1 MTSRAGVSDMIMQ
14 EALPRI
20 KTFFSK
26 IGVDMFIF
34 EMMVRL
40 MAGFIEHTG
49 RMSASQA
56 GGAIRTRAVHRAAI
70 TRFLA
75 KEDWGHNWCLLTQLA
90 ELLLQQEERSGGT
103 WTFIIDQT
111 HCSQQGDKTE
121 NTYST
126 GNRQR
131 RPRKGRRHSK
141 YKHTRKRCH
150 CFMMGLLITP
160 SGLRIPC
167 CRSYH
172 TKDYAKAE
180 KRVYRTQ
187 TQLGADLIRELWTPP
202 RARVVVLGDTAFDAE
217 CIREACAERQF
228 HWIVPANPERV
239 LAGEK
244 PRPRVK
250 SLGLELHAQQM
261 KAVRLQPSKGQGKAQ
276 RRLSRSRLGPKVKG
290 RTFYVHEEKRDVHS
304 VGNVLL
310 VFSMKELPKAKE
322 AVPVQK
328 ILMTNAVG
336 FTAREVVELYDLR
349 WQIELFFK
357 ELKSTLGL
365 HQYRFRKFVQVENWV
380 EACLITFVYLEWY
393 RALKLRRRSPSKY
406 NPKWWD
412 SQRTYGICQA
422 IRQRAEAY
430 DLEKMEKFS
439 RTKGGR
445 KKLRKILRAARPLE
459 YRAHA

>member
-1 MTSRAGVSDMIMQ
+1 MQ

-20 KTFFSK
+20 KAFFSK
-26 IGVDMFIF
+26 TITDAVVFGML
-34 EMMVRL
+34 VRL

-56 GGAIRTRAVHRAAI
+56 GGAIRTRSVHRAAI

-75 KEDWGHNWCLLTQLA
+75 KSNWGRDWCLLEQLA
-90 ELLLQQEERSGGT
+90 ELLLQEEERSRGL
-103 WTFIIDQT
+103 WIFIVDQT

-131 RPRKGRRHSK
+131 RPRKGRRYSK

-172 TKDYAKAE
+172 TRDFAKAE
-180 KRVYRTQ
+180 KRKYRTQ
-187 TQLGADLIRELWTPP
+187 TELACELIRRLWTPP
-202 RARVVVLGDTAFDAE
+202 QARVVVLGDTAFDAKSF
-217 CIREACAERQF
+217 REACAERQF
-228 HWIVPANPERV
+228 QWIVPMNPERV
-239 LAGEK
+239 LEGAK

-250 SLGLELHAQQM
+250 TLGLELQAHQM
-261 KAVRLQPSKGQGKAQ
+261 EAVRLQPSKGQGKVQ

-290 RTFYVHEEKRDVHS
+290 RTFYVHKEKRKVHS
-304 VGNVLL
+304 VGDVLL
-310 VFSMKELPKAKE
+310 VFSTKELPKAKE
-322 AVPVQK
+322 AVHAQK
-328 ILMTNAVG
+328 ILMTNALAM
-336 FTAREVVELYDLR
+336 TAREVVELYDLR

-380 EACLITFVYLEWY
+380 QVCLITFVYLEWH
-393 RALKLRRRSPSKY
+393 RAWKLGRRKQSEADR
-406 NPKWWD
+406 KWWM

-422 IRQRAEAY
+422 VRQHAEAY
-430 DLEKMEKFS
+430 DLEKLEIWS

-459 YRAHA
+459 YRAAA

>member
-1 MTSRAGVSDMIMQ
+1 VG
-14 EALPRI
+14 
-20 KTFFSK
+20 
-26 IGVDMFIF
+26 
-34 EMMVRL
+34 
-40 MAGFIEHTG
+40 
-49 RMSASQA
+49 
-56 GGAIRTRAVHRAAI
+56 RAVHRAAI

-75 KEDWGHNWCLLTQLA
+75 KQNWGRDWCLLEQLA
-90 ELLLQQEERSGGT
+90 EQLLQQEERSRGT
-103 WTFIIDQT
+103 WVFIIDQT

-131 RPRKGRRHSK
+131 RPRKGRRYSK

-150 CFMMGLLITP
+150 CFVMGLLITP

-172 TKDYAKAE
+172 TKEFSKAKKWA
-180 KRVYRTQ
+180 YRTQ
-187 TQLGADLIRELWTPP
+187 TQLAAELIRRLWTPP
-202 RARVVVLGDTAFDAE
+202 QARVVFLGDTAFDAK
-217 CIREACAERQF
+217 CIREACAERRFQ
-228 HWIVPANPERV
+228 WIVPMNPERV
-239 LAGEK
+239 LAGDK

-250 SLGLELHAQQM
+250 SLGLGLRTHQM
-261 KAVRLQPSKGQGKAQ
+261 EAVRLQPSKGQGKAQ

-290 RTFYVHEEKRDVHS
+290 RTFYVHEERRDVHS

-310 VFSMKELPKAKE
+310 VFSTKELPKAEK
-322 AVPVQK
+322 AVQVQK
-328 ILMTNAVG
+328 ILMTNAVEL
-336 FTAREVVELYDLR
+336 TAREVVELYDLR

-380 EACLITFVYLEWY
+380 QACLITFVYLEWY
-393 RALKLRRRSPSKY
+393 RALKLGRRKLSQAGR
-406 NPKWWD
+406 KWWT

-422 IRQRAEAY
+422 IRQWAEAY
-430 DLEKMEKFS
+430 DLEKLEKWS

-459 YRAHA
+459 YRAAA